1 MNQAKR
7 IKGVTL
13 VSGHQAKNK
22 RSQKEKAVSLIF
34 FFPTFAQRRK
44 TRNKKRKK
52 QKRSK
57 RSKYKFF
64 FKKKKYERRIGF
76 IGFGLC

>member
-44 TRNKKRKK
+44 TRNKKKK
-52 QKRSK
+52 KNKKEAKDQNINFFLRKRSMK
-57 RSKYKFF
+57 
-64 FKKKKYERRIGF
+64 EE
-76 IGFGLC
+76 LDL